1 MSNDNKKGR
10 KAKETDYNN
19 IFAFRL
25 RELIKATGKKQQEI
39 ADNIGV
45 SRQAINKWVNG
56 ETIPDIFSAAKI
68 ADLFNVSTDYL
79 TGRTGTKSV
88 NPEIQAACEVTGLSE
103 DAVRNLI
110 KAQKIKSSFFNPA
123 DEFIKCSDFDMFVLN
138 IYQYIMSI
146 LCTEEEYNDVPNK
159 MTMIIRFMES
169 NQLSSRDLEVM
180 GIKFRKNNRISLS
193 IESEINNQIR
203 DFLDKLTEKILKNNP
218 DLHDMRYYGI
228 EKEE

>member
-1 MSNDNKKGR
+1 M
-10 KAKETDYNN
+10 
-19 IFAFRL
+19 
-25 RELIKATGKKQQEI
+25 IKATGKKQQEI

-45 SRQAINKWVNG
+45 SRQALNKWVNG
-56 ETIPDIFSAAKI
+56 ETVPDIFSAAKI

-123 DEFIKCSDFDMFVLN
+123 DEFIKCSDFDMFVLY
-138 IYQYIMSI
+138 IQQYITSI
-146 LCTEEEYNDVPNK
+146 LCTDIEYNAAHNK
-159 MTMIIRFMES
+159 MNLILEFMKK
-169 NQLSSRDLEVM
+169 NQLSVRDMEVM
-180 GIKFRKNNRISLS
+180 GIRFLNNNNISLNT
-193 IESEINNQIR
+193 ESWINNLIK
-203 DFLDKLTEKILKNNP
+203 DFLDKLTEKLLKDNP
-218 DLHDMRYYGI
+218 NLHDMRYYGI